1 MASPLLARRDNEFV
15 EYAYETV
22 SDARVSGGRYLAFYN
37 GRRPPSSLGGGAPDQ
52 AYFRPLP
59 FRAVALLWQTLHLH
73 NRHRSAVGLWN
84 PEGTANT
91 GKRDLKFVRR
101 GVESEGSRGGYGH
114 QSCGSRSR
122 TLLRSILLYQS

>member
-1 MASPLLARRDNEFV
+1 MLACHGIATRMDGLLARRDNVLV
-15 EYAYETV
+15 EHAYETV
-22 SDARVSGGRYLAFYN
+22 SDARVSIGRYLAFYN

-84 PEGTANT
+84 LKARPIW
-91 GKRDLKFVRR
+91 GKRDLKFGTTSGRD
-101 GVESEGSRGGYGH
+101 
-114 QSCGSRSR
+114 
-122 TLLRSILLYQS
+122 